1 MEINKHTRFDKK
13 GLLQYFRSRAA
24 EMLSETRQRL
34 GVQQVKKQAS
44 EINKGLLS
52 SGLSLLE
59 IVLQKSAHEKW
70 TREERLET
78 VLMVNYT
85 NYVVMLESR
94 NDVWPYEYMSFSR
107 RIGELWEPF
116 CKLCFA
122 YPINDLELFIPPTF
136 HELKQSMM
144 FEMDSFIDQLMIS
157 EKEKEQLKGYYH
169 KVWSIVAS
177 GEIKLELDLHFQSN
191 GTKYNVDF
199 KSGFGSNEKGNANRL
214 LLVAS
219 LYSNISEN
227 YQCLLF
233 VRAEQNNHYFEI
245 LKKSGAWNTFT
256 GDETYEKIKYFTG
269 FDLKQWIANNV
280 DWEHDF
286 LPETYQ
292 FLTSNNLTQYL
303 KW

>member
-1 MEINKHTRFDKK
+1 
-13 GLLQYFRSRAA
+13 
-24 EMLSETRQRL
+24 
-34 GVQQVKKQAS
+34 
-44 EINKGLLS
+44 
-52 SGLSLLE
+52 
-59 IVLQKSAHEKW
+59 
-70 TREERLET
+70 
-78 VLMVNYT
+78 MVNYT